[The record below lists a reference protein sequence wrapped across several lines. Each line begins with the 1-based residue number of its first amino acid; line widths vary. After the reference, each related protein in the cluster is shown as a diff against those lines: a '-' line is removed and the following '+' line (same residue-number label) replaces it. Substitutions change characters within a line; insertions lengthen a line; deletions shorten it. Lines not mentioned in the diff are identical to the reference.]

1 MLGEKL
7 NKWYSLLAVLIYF
20 IYAYQ
25 ARIYEG
31 AGLLDYLD
39 LLVNFG
45 LIMLIAIWIISKS
58 AVESILEFMI
68 LFALI
73 LYLFV
78 LHSYVTYV
86 DISYYFNQEY
96 IGNPFVSMEK
106 INLIPFYTIYN
117 DLFGTVVAPVTIIQ
131 TIGNFLLLLP
141 LAFALL
147 SLGILTNKYKV
158 VLTILFT
165 TLCIEVFQFLIN
177 FSVSGYLYSEGGHR
191 AVDIDDVILNT
202 AGGIV
207 GVLIFIIYKK
217 LILNKITNN
226 KVSTLN

>member
-1 MLGEKL
+1 MLKHNF

-20 IYAYQ
+20 IYAYN
-25 ARIYEG
+25 ANIFERT
-31 AGLLDYLD
+31 ALDYFD
-39 LLVNFG
+39 LIVNFG
-45 LIMLIAIWIISKS
+45 LMMLITVWIVSKS
-58 AVESILEFMI
+58 TVESILEFII
-68 LFALI
+68 LFSLI

-86 DISYYFNQEY
+86 DISYYFNQEF

-117 DLFGTVVAPVTIIQ
+117 DLFGTVVALVTIIQ
-131 TIGNFLLLLP
+131 TIGNLFLLLP

-147 SLGILTNKYKV
+147 SLGLLTNKYKV
-158 VLTILFT
+158 VLTIFFT
-165 TLCIEVFQFLIN
+165 SMCIEVFQFLVN
-177 FSVSGYLYSEGGHR
+177 FSVSGYLYSEGGYR

-207 GVLIFIIYKK
+207 GVLIFIIYNQ
-217 LILNKITNN
+217 LVTNKITNN